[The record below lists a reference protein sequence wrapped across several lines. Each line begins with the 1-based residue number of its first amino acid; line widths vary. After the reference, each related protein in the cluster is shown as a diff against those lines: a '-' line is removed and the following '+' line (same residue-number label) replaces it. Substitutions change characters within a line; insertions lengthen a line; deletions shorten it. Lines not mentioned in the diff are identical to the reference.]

1 MYNLKIWQ
9 LFTYNNKKEVRIVST
24 ITGERISYLRS
35 ERNIERDELA
45 KILGVKKRTI
55 VAYEQGTRDPSTKV
69 LRAMIEYFNV
79 SADYILGYTNKP
91 LRLDTI
97 RNDETKF
104 IILPKTV
111 QESLSKYNSISDYV
125 DFIANKKDD

>member
-1 MYNLKIWQ
+1 M
-9 LFTYNNKKEVRIVST
+9 RIVST
-24 ITGERISYLRS
+24 ITGERISYLRN
-35 ERNIERDELA
+35 EKNISRKELA
-45 KILGVKKRTI
+45 NIVGVKNRTI
-55 VAYEQGTRDPSTKV
+55 DAYEQGVRDPSTRV

-97 RNDETKF
+97 REEENKY

-111 QESLSKYNSISDYV
+111 QESSSKYQSINDFV
-125 DFIANKKDD
+125 DFIANKEDAQ

>member
-1 MYNLKIWQ
+1 M
-9 LFTYNNKKEVRIVST
+9 ST